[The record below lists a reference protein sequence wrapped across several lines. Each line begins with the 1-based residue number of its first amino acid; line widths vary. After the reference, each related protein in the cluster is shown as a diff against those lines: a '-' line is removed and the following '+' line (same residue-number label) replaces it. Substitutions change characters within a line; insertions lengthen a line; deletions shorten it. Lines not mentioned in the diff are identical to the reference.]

1 MGFGETCLFHN
12 SGWERR
18 FAAVRV
24 ESAGSITSEHFM
36 TISSS
41 IHVDA
46 PNATDYDVR
55 TLAITL
61 LRRHNIYR
69 LYVHC
74 TTSNFR
80 IWMSASTSY
89 EAPVGSSKT

>member
-1 MGFGETCLFHN
+1 MGLGGTSLFHN
-12 SGWERR
+12 SGWECR
-18 FAAVRV
+18 FVAVRV
-24 ESAGSITSEHFM
+24 ESTGSITSEHFM

-46 PNATDYDVR
+46 PNATDDVR

-61 LRRHNIYR
+61 QKRHNIYR
-69 LYVHC
+69 HYVHW

-80 IWMSASTSY
+80 IWMSVSTSH
-89 EAPVGSSKT
+89 EAAVGSSKT